1 MMDMLNTNWT
11 DPGGRL
17 TFIAWLFMPVFV
29 MMLAMM
35 WAEWRRAGR
44 VRRFRCRDAG
54 REVEVWFVGSEVR
67 ACSAFESPRAIAC
80 RRACGNAAYRRQWEP
95 ALPVLSR
102 RPRERDAAA

>member
-1 MMDMLNTNWT
+1 MDMLSTSWS

-17 TFIAWLFMPVFV
+17 AFIAWLFMPVLV

-54 REVEVWFVGSEVR
+54 REVEVWFVGNEVR
-67 ACSAFESPRAIAC
+67 ACSAFEPPGAVAC
-80 RRACGNAAYRRQWEP
+80 RRACRNAAYRRQWEP
-95 ALPVLSR
+95 ALSRFSR
-102 RPRERDAAA
+102 RPPGSGVAA